1 MVKEF
6 VWEKGAGWQA
16 ISPLLFSFLVLIKCQ
31 VLNLRV
37 GRPHDQVL
45 QRDFTISYSLEI
57 QLLLCYNNNNNNTL
71 FVPYTVH
78 TLCGINNN
86 LLATVCGLATLCY

>member
-31 VLNLRV
+31 VLTLRV
-37 GRPHDQVL
+37 GRPRDQVL

-57 QLLLCYNNNNNNTL
+57 QLLLCYNNNNNN
-71 FVPYTVH
+71 
-78 TLCGINNN
+78 NNN
-86 LLATVCGLATLCY
+86 ITTLYLYLILYILYVE